1 MAKLQVRPTGITKPM
16 VAKPKNVITKE
27 TSKVDKDSLPTGSDD
42 VSPNNLTSQPV
53 DVSLSKGILFKR
65 FIQLLIKTIKSMM
78 VFVLIVPVFI
88 TSYLW
93 RLFHNV
99 LKVFVLIVSRIFD
112 MIMIILKMMFMGSS
126 YILNRIIRLQI
137 WMEGKL
143 YSSSTRETKE

>member
-1 MAKLQVRPTGITKPM
+1 MAKLQVRPTGITNPM

-88 TSYLW
+88 ASYLW
-93 RLFHNV
+93 RLIHNV

-112 MIMIILKMMFMGSS
+112 MIMIILKMMFIGSS

-143 YSSSTRETKE
+143 YSSPARETKE